1 MSQEILDGPTI
12 NIPET
17 RSSEEDDDDD
27 SFDRKLEEMK
37 ADLEDLEN
45 DFSTQTLDALVK
57 KNYSVP
63 AVRVNHG
70 HPEDL
75 GKVLEKEGAAPAN
88 IGKDLGEK
96 RKMSTLSVPDNAK
109 FE

>member
-1 MSQEILDGPTI
+1 MSKEVLDFPTV

-17 RSSEEDDDDD
+17 RSSEEDDE

-45 DFSTQTLDALVK
+45 DFSKKTLDDLVR

-63 AVRVNHG
+63 AVRVTHSPTN
-70 HPEDL
+70 DL
-75 GKVLEKEGAAPAN
+75 DDPPDKEGAAPGQ
-88 IGKDLGEK
+88 IGKSFKDQ
-96 RKMSTLSVPDNAK
+96 RKKSTLTVPGTDQ